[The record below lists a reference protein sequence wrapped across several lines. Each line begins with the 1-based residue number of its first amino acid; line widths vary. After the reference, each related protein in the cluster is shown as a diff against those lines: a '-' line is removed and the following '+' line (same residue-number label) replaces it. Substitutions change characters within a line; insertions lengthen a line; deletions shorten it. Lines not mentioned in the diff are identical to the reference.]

1 MRGDVTDDD
10 SRAELCTLRMEEG
23 ARGQKMQ
30 MASTF
35 WSRKEREGNA
45 FSSRFSRRNVVLLT
59 PCF

>member
-10 SRAELCTLRMEEG
+10 SRADLCTLRMEEG

-35 WSRKEREGNA
+35 WSRKEMHSPLDSPEGM
-45 FSSRFSRRNVVLLT
+45 
-59 PCF
+59 